1 MPLVRV
7 KDSEPFERALKRFKR
22 QCEKAGI
29 MADVRKHQRY
39 EKPSER
45 RKRKIATA
53 RRKAILRVRKAE
65 AKARGSRRR
74 RR

>member
-1 MPLVRV
+1 MPLVKV
-7 KDSEPFERALKRFKR
+7 KENEPFEKALKRFKR

-53 RRKAILRVRKAE
+53 RRKALLKQRKAE
-65 AKARGSRRR
+65 AKARGGRRR
-74 RR
+74 